1 VSPKNEYTIQG
12 NQADRLVLSAFC
24 MQKGT
29 TKSVHSD
36 DKKSV
41 AKLAHTDDKK
51 RQRTLKSATQDKNTP

>member
-1 VSPKNEYTIQG
+1 
-12 NQADRLVLSAFC
+12 